1 MEKMSNILK
10 SLLLTSAF
18 VLSACTG
25 APNAIKVS
33 GFTNLTTFSQA
44 TLDKNNEKLGS
55 QARWAG
61 KIAAVRNNGDMSEIE
76 VVLFPSRA
84 SGKPQAGD
92 ISLGRFKAIVPVYVD
107 PTLYS
112 RGRLI
117 TVLGEVATP
126 TIGQVG
132 NQTYTYQTLNAKGV
146 YLWKDISLVN
156 TDPLNM
162 QTIANGTD
170 RRDNVTGPWANTST
184 QERHAQ
190 GENVGSTVTRNN
202 DGSHSIIITETS
214 KPDSDD

>member
-1 MEKMSNILK
+1 MEKMSNSLK
-10 SLLLTSAF
+10 SLALTSVF
-18 VLSACTG
+18 ILTACSG
-25 APNAIKVS
+25 APNAIKVN

-44 TLDKNNEKLGS
+44 TLDKNNEKLGT

-61 KIAAVRNNGDMSEIE
+61 KIAAVRNNGDISEIE

-84 SGKPQAGD
+84 SGKPQTGD

-107 PTLYS
+107 PKLYTQ
-112 RGRLI
+112 GRLI
-117 TVLGEVATP
+117 TVLGEVAAP

-162 QTIANGTD
+162 QAIASRTD
-170 RRDNVTGPWANTST
+170 RRDNVTGPWSSSST
-184 QERHAQ
+184 QDRHEQ
-190 GENVGSTVTRNN
+190 GEDVRSTVIRNN
-202 DGSHSIIITETS
+202 GGSHSIIITETS
-214 KPDSDD
+214 DNGE